1 MVVMLRLALIS
12 DGGIIRLVDRPVL
25 LLVICFVAVG
35 LCVGDDEEDL
45 VDRANDR
52 ESVMLKGG
60 RMRER
65 EGLDRPF
72 RDTAASSNT
81 IWIWKKYIFFLIRRE
96 REAAIDNRQW
106 DLLMNWSPISDW
118 LVCSCAPGTT
128 RGFIQRHA
136 NWRSSA

>member
-1 MVVMLRLALIS
+1 M
-12 DGGIIRLVDRPVL
+12 
-25 LLVICFVAVG
+25 ICFVAVG

-52 ESVMLKGG
+52 EPVMLKGG

-81 IWIWKKYIFFLIRRE
+81 IWIWKK
-96 REAAIDNRQW
+96 
-106 DLLMNWSPISDW
+106 
-118 LVCSCAPGTT
+118 
-128 RGFIQRHA
+128 
-136 NWRSSA
+136 

>member
-12 DGGIIRLVDRPVL
+12 EGGIIRLVDRPVL

-52 ESVMLKGG
+52 EPVMLKGG

-65 EGLDRPF
+65 ERSSTALSGTQLPPQIPF
-72 RDTAASSNT
+72 GFGKN
-81 IWIWKKYIFFLIRRE
+81 KYIF
-96 REAAIDNRQW
+96 
-106 DLLMNWSPISDW
+106 
-118 LVCSCAPGTT
+118 
-128 RGFIQRHA
+128 
-136 NWRSSA
+136 